1 MKDCL
6 DLWREAGW
14 GWALWN
20 FRGSFGVLDSGR
32 RDVTYEEFRG
42 HRLDRKMLELLRAG

>member
-6 DLWREAGW
+6 DLWYEAGW

-20 FRGSFGVLDSGR
+20 LRGPFGVVDSGR
-32 RDVTYEEFRG
+32 EDVTYEDFNG
-42 HRLDRKMLELLRAG
+42 HKLDREVLELLRKG